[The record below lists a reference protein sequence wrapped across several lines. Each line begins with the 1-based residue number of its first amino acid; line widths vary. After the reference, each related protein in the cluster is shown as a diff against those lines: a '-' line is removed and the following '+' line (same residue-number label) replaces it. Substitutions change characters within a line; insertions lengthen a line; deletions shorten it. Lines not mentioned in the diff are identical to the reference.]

1 MDYDREFYP
10 IYSVVMLFPVVNVT
24 YFNVKMQKLSPVI
37 PLLISQSDGVLIDEN
52 SVVIIKVCTCHK
64 NSGNFKS
71 IDWSSY
77 LIYNENDWCGNKF
90 VGNTVFR
97 NAY

>member
-52 SVVIIKVCTCHK
+52 SVVIKVCTCHK

-77 LIYNENDWCGNKF
+77 LIYSENDSCGNKF
-90 VGNTVFR
+90 VGSTVFS

>member
-10 IYSVVMLFPVVNVT
+10 IYSVVMLFLVVNVT
-24 YFNVKMQKLSPVI
+24 YKMQKLSPVI
-37 PLLISQSDGVLIDEN
+37 PFLISQLDGVLIDEN
-52 SVVIIKVCTCHK
+52 SVVIKVCTCHK

-77 LIYNENDWCGNKF
+77 LIYSENDWCGNKF

>member
-1 MDYDREFYP
+1 M
-10 IYSVVMLFPVVNVT
+10 
-24 YFNVKMQKLSPVI
+24 NVKMQKLSPVI

-52 SVVIIKVCTCHK
+52 SVVIKVCTSHK

-77 LIYNENDWCGNKF
+77 PIYSENDWCGNKF
-90 VGNTVFR
+90 VGSTVFR

>member
-24 YFNVKMQKLSPVI
+24 YFNVKMQKLSLII
-37 PLLISQSDGVLIDEN
+37 PFLIPQSDGVLTDEN
-52 SVVIIKVCTCHK
+52 SIVIKVCTCHK

-71 IDWSSY
+71 IEWSSY
-77 LIYNENDWCGNKF
+77 LRNSENDWCGNKF
-90 VGNTVFR
+90 VGSTVFR